1 MTLGLFL
8 VIATAFTALVEI
20 AVFTRMR
27 NNGRLSEAIY
37 PVVIMASLSLP
48 VIVYVIMFHVMP
60 DTGASVLF

>member
-20 AVFTRMR
+20 AIFTRMR
-27 NNGRLSEAIY
+27 NNGRLSEAVY

-48 VIVYVIMFHVMP
+48 VIVYAIMFHVMH
-60 DTGASVLF
+60 DTGATVLF

>member
-20 AVFTRMR
+20 AIFTRMR

-37 PVVIMASLSLP
+37 PVVIVASLSLP
-48 VIVYVIMFHVMP
+48 IIVYVIMFHVMP

>member
-20 AVFTRMR
+20 AIFTRMR

-37 PVVIMASLSLP
+37 PVVIVASLSLP

-60 DTGASVLF
+60 DTGANVLF

>member
-1 MTLGLFL
+1 MTHGLFL

-20 AVFTRMR
+20 AIFTRMR

-48 VIVYVIMFHVMP
+48 VIVYVIMFHVLP
-60 DTGASVLF
+60 DTGARVLI

>member
-20 AVFTRMR
+20 AIFTRMR